1 MLTLIWWFDEKQNP
15 SKEHYASASLR
26 CPTCNIRVCVDYH
39 TDPTSYLFTVLLL
52 VPIPLERFLWQVSC
66 QSQDSLGNT
75 PTLLYQTTIS
85 ALVSYQ
91 IYSVPYENVRLC
103 RIHLTFLGVWHMT
116 FCGWH
121 VLGYLRS
128 QFIPSTIWLND
139 LCVLDPRSVKPD
151 LQASLLAKCLVLN
164 YNNSIYYFDRKSA
177 IT

>member
-1 MLTLIWWFDEKQNP
+1 MFSEKQNP
-15 SKEHYASASLR
+15 AKEHYASASLR
-26 CPTCNIRVCVDYH
+26 CPTCNIRSCGDYH
-39 TDPTSYLFTVLLL
+39 TDPTAYLFTVLLP

-103 RIHLTFLGVWHMT
+103 RFTLTFLGLWHMT

-121 VLGYLRS
+121 FLGYLWI
-128 QFIPSTIWLND
+128 QFIPSAIWLND
-139 LCVLDPRSVKPD
+139 RCVLGARPVKTD

-164 YNNSIYYFDRKSA
+164 YKTSIYYFDRNSA